1 MNSDNKNVD
10 RKKEDQRLI
19 YELDGR
25 PRLRTAVPLGM
36 QHILAMFTSNL
47 APILIIA
54 GACSLSGAD
63 TVLMMQCAMFVS
75 GLTTFVQLYPIKI
88 GKFQIGSRLPI
99 VMGTSFAFVPTATT
113 IAATGGLGAV
123 LGGSLVG
130 SLTEVFMGF
139 FYKYIRRFFPPTG
152 CWEYPDHHRGEPAQG
167 RCQLL
172 CRRCGFSNLWFG
184 PEPGGGLLRLYRH
197 YPTPTLW

>member
-25 PRLRTAVPLGM
+25 SRLHTAVPLGM

-54 GACSLSGAD
+54 GTCSLSGAD

-130 SLTEVFMGF
+130 STLIIIGMNLLKVGANYFAGGVGSTTFGSVQNLAVAFFVF
-139 FYKYIRRFFPPTG
+139 IVIILLQRFG
-152 CWEYPDHHRGEPAQG
+152 KGIVANSSI
-167 RCQLL
+167 LL
-172 CRRCGFSNLWFG
+172 VW
-184 PEPGGGLLRLYRH
+184 
-197 YPTPTLW
+197 